1 MLLIG
6 KGTQAAL
13 DMYRCLEDVI
23 CDKER
28 IKDIME
34 SAADRFNLKEL
45 ALYSTENEDGD
56 DYCFIMLCTCGH
68 IFLHIF
74 PSYGYVGGDI
84 FILDGSCN
92 PEAAATYLR
101 KEFDPDQA
109 KVTTLIRGDAD
120 IKDMKPRR
128 KKNIKTIR
136 KAKNA
141 GAKLKKLV
149 LNQKKEA
156 QQEL

>member
-1 MLLIG
+1 MIG

-13 DMYRCLEDVI
+13 DMYRCLEDVV

-28 IKDIME
+28 VKDILE
-34 SAADRFNLKEL
+34 TAASRFSLKEL
-45 ALYSTENEDGD
+45 ALYTAENEEED

-74 PSYGYVGGDI
+74 PSYGYVGADI
-84 FILDGSCN
+84 FILDGTCS

-101 KEFDPDQA
+101 EQFGPDQS

-128 KKNIKTIR
+128 KKNVKTIR

-141 GAKLKKLV
+141 GAKLKNLV
-149 LNQKKEA
+149 LNKKRKE
-156 QQEL
+156 QQDET